1 MLREI
6 AEKLFLMNNAGL
18 ARLNSVQLQFSLL
31 KHERERNGAKG
42 SRRGKLDIIAEVL
55 AYCEQPKTKTSIM
68 YNTNLNYAQ
77 LKVHMD
83 TLLAQGL
90 LVKDVNK
97 YVVTEKGF
105 RFLELFFQLNDLLE
119 SLPVFRVYLFMS
131 IMPRNLWVY

>member
-1 MLREI
+1 MT
-6 AEKLFLMNNAGL
+6 NNAGL

-31 KHERERNGAKG
+31 KHERGRNGVKG

-68 YNTNLNYAQ
+68 YNANLNYAQ

-90 LVKDVNK
+90 LVKAGNK

-105 RFLELFFQLNDLLE
+105 RFLELFLQLNDLLE
-119 SLPVFRVYLFMS
+119 SFPV
-131 IMPRNLWVY
+131 